1 MKNFLAFLYR
11 FSVKGQMKI
20 QHLAQMKFKTW
31 DNEGLVVKLKSMQSY
46 LLSKANLRVF
56 RWNLNSTQMM
66 HETCFISAGQLQ
78 NIQWLYAMFS
88 RNICVPQIFFRNV
101 LIYCMNPKCICLRHI
116 WFHLLWLIVKR
127 FCWSQSVGGTRTKQ
141 I

>member
-46 LLSKANLRVF
+46 LLSKANLRDLGYH
-56 RWNLNSTQMM
+56 LNGTQSSTR
-66 HETCFISAGQLQ
+66 HETHFISAMPVAY
-78 NIQWLYAMFS
+78 IAYD
-88 RNICVPQIFFRNV
+88 
-101 LIYCMNPKCICLRHI
+101 
-116 WFHLLWLIVKR
+116 
-127 FCWSQSVGGTRTKQ
+127 
-141 I
+141 